1 MWSLKELGFQASSST
16 PLSLTLGWGSSDKIM
31 PTIIIVGFDAFVFS
45 SYIISV
51 PLYLHVNS
59 NYLSHC
65 CGNSKLYLF
74 WCNISKNKVNSSMF
88 SICNPHFGTIENVI
102 VSLLFS
108 FCFQGKSITSWAYF
122 WQAKTSNLKIK
133 YTHIIIKSSSVGQRK
148 IRVQIYQLILKSKI
162 SLIWA
167 RKFQT

>member
-1 MWSLKELGFQASSST
+1 MKRVRVSDLQKN
-16 PLSLTLGWGSSDKIM
+16 PLIPNLRSREFWQNHVYNT
-31 PTIIIVGFDAFVFS
+31 VGFDAFFFS

-51 PLYLHVNS
+51 PMYLQVNI

-74 WCNISKNKVNSSMF
+74 WCYISKNKVNSSMF

-102 VSLLFS
+102 VSVLFS

-122 WQAKTSNLKIK
+122 WQAKTSNLKMK
-133 YTHIIIKSSSVGQRK
+133 DTEIIIQSSLVEGRK
-148 IRVQIYQLILKSKI
+148 ITLFRFTS
-162 SLIWA
+162 W
-167 RKFQT
+167 

>member
-1 MWSLKELGFQASSST
+1 MTNHAYNCRFWCIFSLHISYKFQCIFRSIVIIYHT
-16 PLSLTLGWGSSDKIM
+16 VVE
-31 PTIIIVGFDAFVFS
+31 TI
-45 SYIISV
+45 SYI
-51 PLYLHVNS
+51 
-59 NYLSHC
+59 
-65 CGNSKLYLF
+65 YLF

-133 YTHIIIKSSSVGQRK
+133 YAHIIIKSSLVGQRK
-148 IRVQIYQLILKSKI
+148 ITVQIYQLILKSKI